1 MEASRLR
8 SSFETERFVLKSLN
22 IWQALQVTGSWR
34 KDPQVLRALFPFR
47 EPKTLFD
54 WYLRGPIPRSPRRF
68 VYSITPKGETQP
80 IGANTV
86 KLFGHRSAFGVVAIH
101 DRSWWGKDVVVEV
114 RAELMNQFFRHTT
127 VERFYGQVEASNVAS
142 IFCYRKLGFSHVD
155 TWRAK
160 QTDPVTGEAI
170 DFVNFEIFR
179 DEWLAGRFWR
189 DENAG

>member
-22 IWQALQVTGSWR
+22 VWEALHVTRGWR
-34 KDPQVLRALFPFR
+34 KDPQILRALFQSSK
-47 EPKTLFD
+47 PKTLFD
-54 WYLRGPIPRSPRRF
+54 WYLRGPIPRSSRRF

-86 KLFGHRSAFGVVAIH
+86 RLLGYRSASGAVAIH

-114 RAELMNQFFRHTT
+114 RAELMNQFFRHTN
-127 VERFYGQVEASNVAS
+127 VERFHGQVDASNISS
-142 IFCYRKLGFSHVD
+142 IFSYRKLGFSHVG
-155 TWRAK
+155 TWHRHLM
-160 QTDPVTGEAI
+160 DPVTGDII

-179 DEWLAGRFWR
+179 DEWRAGRFWR
-189 DENAG
+189 DENAS